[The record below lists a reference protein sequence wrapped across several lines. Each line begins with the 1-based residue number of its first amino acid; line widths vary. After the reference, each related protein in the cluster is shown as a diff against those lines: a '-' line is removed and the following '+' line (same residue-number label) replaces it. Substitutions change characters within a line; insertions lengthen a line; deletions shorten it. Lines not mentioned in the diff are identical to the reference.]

1 MIEANNPSLKSWI
14 NVKADSDFPIQNLP
28 FGVFKEGNNLPRVG
42 SIVGEKVIDLHA
54 LMELGYLDN
63 LNLPQGIFEQSELNP
78 FIALGKSITN
88 TVRNKLSEIFC
99 DDNPLLRDNPKD
111 QEHILHQEG
120 SVSMLM
126 PIKVGDYTDF
136 YSSEQHAYNV
146 GCMFRNPE
154 NALLPN
160 WKHLPVGYH
169 GRASSI
175 VVSGTPIHRPKGQM
189 MKRGAVSP
197 EFGPTQKLDFGLEMA
212 FILAILDMI

>member
-1 MIEANNPSLKSWI
+1 MIEANDPSLKSWI

-120 SVSMLM
+120 HLRTFLYLPERTLSAQCMV
-126 PIKVGDYTDF
+126 PKVF
-136 YSSEQHAYNV
+136 YGLQTPHRRRLFSRSHKDEA
-146 GCMFRNPE
+146 F
-154 NALLPN
+154 L
-160 WKHLPVGYH
+160 HL
-169 GRASSI
+169 
-175 VVSGTPIHRPKGQM
+175 HRLGEGW
-189 MKRGAVSP
+189 R
-197 EFGPTQKLDFGLEMA
+197 L
-212 FILAILDMI
+212 

>member
-1 MIEANNPSLKSWI
+1 
-14 NVKADSDFPIQNLP
+14 
-28 FGVFKEGNNLPRVG
+28 
-42 SIVGEKVIDLHA
+42 
-54 LMELGYLDN
+54 
-63 LNLPQGIFEQSELNP
+63 
-78 FIALGKSITN
+78 
-88 TVRNKLSEIFC
+88 
-99 DDNPLLRDNPKD
+99 
-111 QEHILHQEG
+111 
-120 SVSMLM
+120 M

-197 EFGPTQKLDFGLEMA
+197 EFGPTQKLDFELEMA
-212 FILAILDMI
+212 KDNDGPSSTFFRNNKEITLVDGKDKKTVKKVRTKLSLEERKRHR